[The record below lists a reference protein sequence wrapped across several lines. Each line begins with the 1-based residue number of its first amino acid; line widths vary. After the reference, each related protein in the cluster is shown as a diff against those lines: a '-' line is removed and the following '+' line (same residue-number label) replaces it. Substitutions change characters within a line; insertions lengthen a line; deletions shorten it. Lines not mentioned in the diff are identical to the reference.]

1 MRLPQGRLLDLYVSS
16 SSEVIPMTE
25 LDLRAQ
31 LLNSFLA
38 TPHGK
43 LTEVAPLHS
52 DALNRDPLFYGHLAA
67 WYADRG
73 QVRDH
78 KVLFVAHLLTCDY
91 SELREAGW
99 MLLQSLPVHQVASA
113 LDHAKRTIGKLPR
126 SFKSAIKTYLEGL
139 EANPKRFDAVALRS
153 RNDLKHL
160 YASLRI
166 APNARAQRILFD
178 DKPPEDSR
186 QFVLKQIAQSED
198 PAEQAR
204 LIVEQRIPYPIAASV
219 IKSMTPSVLV
229 ALVEVMT
236 PQELINHLAALKK
249 HGAFDH
255 SDLKRM
261 IEAKI
266 KAAESDKR
274 VSTLKAKRALEHV
287 ELDEHTAALLTEVT
301 DQRVAKIARIDR
313 PVALLVDKSS
323 SMTNAIE
330 VGKQIAAMVSA
341 ICTDFRAFAF
351 DTVSFEVKAEGSNLS
366 DWEKAFSM
374 IKASGAT
381 SIGAPLDELSR
392 EGYPVEQIIV
402 VTDLGDNTEPLFHKA
417 YQEYVSK
424 VGLVPNV
431 TVVTVDSHPT
441 SSQQVLNVWQAAGV
455 PYVSWDFKGDYYSL
469 PNLLPLL
476 ALPDR
481 RELARQVME
490 VPLPRRQAA

>member
-1 MRLPQGRLLDLYVSS
+1 
-16 SSEVIPMTE
+16 MTE
-25 LDLRAQ
+25 LDTRAQ

-43 LTEVAPLHS
+43 LADVASLHS
-52 DALNRDPLFYGHLAA
+52 DALKRDPLFYGHLAA

-73 QVRDH
+73 EVRDH
-78 KVLFVAHLLTCDY
+78 KVLFVAHLLTSDY

-99 MLLQSLPVHQVASA
+99 VLLQSLPVHQVASA

-126 SFKSAIKTYLEGL
+126 MFKSAIKSYLQAL
-139 EANPKRFDAVALRS
+139 EANPKRFDTVALRS

-166 APNARAQRILFD
+166 APNPRAQAILFD
-178 DKPPEDSR
+178 ETPPEDSR
-186 QFVLKQIAQSED
+186 LYMLKQIARCQD

-204 LIVEQRIPYPIAASV
+204 LIVELRIPYPIAASV

-236 PQELINHLAALKK
+236 PQELVNHLASLKK

-255 SDLKRM
+255 PELKQM
-261 IEAKI
+261 IEEKI
-266 KAAESDKR
+266 KAVESDKR

-287 ELDEHTAALLTEVT
+287 ELDEQTTALLTEVT
-301 DQRVAKIARIDR
+301 DKRVANIARIDR
-313 PVALLVDKSS
+313 SVALLVDKSG
-323 SMTNAIE
+323 SMTRAIE
-330 VGKQIAAMVSA
+330 VGKQVAALVSA
-341 ICTDFRAFAF
+341 ICSDFRAFAF
-351 DTVSFEVKAEGSNLS
+351 DTVSFEIKAEGDSLS
-366 DWEKAFSM
+366 AWEKAFSM
-374 IKASGAT
+374 IKADGGT
-381 SIGAPLDELSR
+381 SIGAPLAELTR
-392 EGYPVEQIIV
+392 EGYPVEQIVI

-417 YQEYVSK
+417 YQEYVNK
-424 VGLVPNV
+424 LGLLPNV
-431 TVVTVDSHPT
+431 TVVTVDTHPGLL
-441 SSQQVLNVWQAAGV
+441 QQILNVWQAAGV
-455 PYVSWDFKGDYYSL
+455 PYVVWEFKGDYYSL

-476 ALPDR
+476 TLPDR